1 VLTRYRS
8 ERFVADFIALNVI
21 VIVALSPLLQRL
33 YIQRFWSRGRGTVIR
48 LEGGMNTDPDAGG
61 GWVWTPVIEYYVA
74 GQRFSSQFSYW
85 QRINAKSKYSVGDEV
100 GILYSPRNPSRFML
114 DSWDSWINYIVIT
127 IFIVFAAYVVASRSF
142 DH

>member
-1 VLTRYRS
+1 MG
-8 ERFVADFIALNVI
+8 DFIGLCAI

-33 YIQRFWSRGRGTVIR
+33 YIQRFWIRGRGTVIR
-48 LEGGMNTDPDAGG
+48 LEGGMNTNPDAAG

-100 GILYSPRNPSRFML
+100 GILYSPRNPSRFIV

-127 IFIVFAAYVVASRSF
+127 IFIVLVAFAVASRSR
-142 DH
+142 